1 MSFLLD
7 TDTCSAHL
15 KSRSIVFS
23 RFVQHAGQLNLSV
36 LTLGELLTW
45 AQRANASPK
54 RMQMLTDLLSDVRVV
69 PIASETAEVI
79 GSLRASLLDHGRPTP
94 EIDLWIAATAICHDM
109 TLVTHNARHFEHIPG
124 LRITD
129 WLTDDPAIL

>member
-15 KSRSIVFS
+15 KSRSIVFN
-23 RFVQHAGQLNLSV
+23 RFIQHSGQLYLSV

-45 AQRANASPK
+45 ARRANASPN
-54 RMQMLTDLLSDVRVV
+54 RMQMLTDLLSDVCVL
-69 PIASETAEVI
+69 PIASETAEII
-79 GSLRASLLDHGRPTP
+79 GTLRASLLDQGRPTP
-94 EIDLWIAATAICHDM
+94 EIDLWIAATAICHDL

-124 LRITD
+124 LRIAD
-129 WLTDDPAIL
+129 WLSD